1 MSAAVG
7 ILPEVPAKVTS
18 RDVVESIRRSFGSDR
33 GYVTIPEVQ
42 VGQSGRRCDVVALQ
56 MYRSRGIHLHGF
68 EVKVDRRDWL
78 RELKDAAKA
87 DELARYCLYWTVVAP
102 PGIIDVTEVP
112 GPWGYSECRG
122 SDGKLFVVRKPPEN
136 PEVVTVGLATAAR
149 LISRAIEGAR
159 MPGEDMLRAAREGEY
174 QRGFDDGKRQTGS
187 VAARDRERLELLSS
201 IERANGGW
209 LREDEVEPMVAA
221 YRAVRESMESGRA
234 MRRRLEYLR
243 DDIQRAIERL
253 PS

>member
-1 MSAAVG
+1 MSLLA
-7 ILPEVPAKVTS
+7 EVPAKVTS
-18 RDVVESIRRSFGSDR
+18 RDVVESIRTSFGSDR

-87 DELARYCLYWTVVAP
+87 DELAQFCLYWTVVAP
-102 PGIIDVTEVP
+102 PGVIDVTEVP
-112 GPWGYSECRG
+112 EPWGYSERRG
-122 SDGKLFVVRKPPEN
+122 ADGKLFVVRKPPEN

-149 LISRAIEGAR
+149 LITRAVEGVRKPSAD
-159 MPGEDMLRAAREGEY
+159 ELAEAREGEY
-174 QRGFDDGKRQTGS
+174 RRGFEDGERQTGA
-187 VAARDRERLELLSS
+187 VAAIDRKRLELLAG

-221 YRAVRESMESGRA
+221 YRAVKESMESGRA
-234 MRRRLEYLR
+234 MRRRLEFLR
-243 DDIQRAIERL
+243 DDIARAIERL
-253 PS
+253 PE